1 MDNSPRPDEELR
13 ADDRLAYEMRDA
25 LDAAMADV
33 LRSCDKDKLARH
45 LGLPHDSQAENLIG
59 HPAALTRL
67 AQRLGDGCADL
78 SLAEAIDVTRAM
90 LGDAD
95 IAS

>member
-1 MDNSPRPDEELR
+1 MDNSSRPDEELR
-13 ADDRLAYEMRDA
+13 ANGRLAYEMRDA

-33 LRSCDKDKLARH
+33 LRSCNKDKLARY
-45 LGLPHDSQAENLIG
+45 LGLSHDSQAENLID
-59 HPAALTRL
+59 HPAALSRL
-67 AQRLGDGCADL
+67 AQRLGDGCEDMP
-78 SLAEAIDVTRAM
+78 LAEAVGVTRAM